1 MVFWGQRLILR
12 ASHAGALSIPF
23 SRMFVPYT
31 VCVVRMFLLL
41 CSLPVIT
48 RVPANCLLHLT
59 PGVHLTRSSQNEK
72 DNFTD

>member
-1 MVFWGQRLILR
+1 MVFWAQRLILR

-23 SRMFVPYT
+23 SRMSVLYT

-48 RVPANCLLHLT
+48 RVPAMPTT
-59 PGVHLTRSSQNEK
+59 PDTWGTPDQIISK
-72 DNFTD
+72 